1 MIRRPPRSTRTDTLV
16 PYTTLFR
23 STVVRDIKAAGG
35 QACSSDLDVQ
45 DPDNIKSMFAKID
58 EHLLAGG
65 TKSLDILV
73 NNAGVGA
80 EGDVET
86 LREADFDRVFNTNV
100 KGLLFV
106 TQNAVPRMV
115 RGGRI
120 INISSMVGHN
130 AYPGA
135 IAERK
140 N

>member
-1 MIRRPPRSTRTDTLV
+1 
-16 PYTTLFR
+16 
-23 STVVRDIKAAGG
+23 
-35 QACSSDLDVQ
+35 
-45 DPDNIKSMFAKID
+45 MFSKID

-120 INISSMVGHN
+120 INIPSMRSEGRRVGKACVSTGRYRWSPYH
-130 AYPGA
+130 
-135 IAERK
+135 
-140 N
+140 

>member
-1 MIRRPPRSTRTDTLV
+1 
-16 PYTTLFR
+16 
-23 STVVRDIKAAGG
+23 
-35 QACSSDLDVQ
+35 
-45 DPDNIKSMFAKID
+45 MFAKID

-115 RGGRI
+115 RGGDRK
-120 INISSMVGHN
+120 STRRTPVTN
-130 AYPGA
+130 AHLVCRLLLEKKKTH
-135 IAERK
+135 ITTT
-140 N
+140 